1 MSDLSPGQ
9 EVTVSGMSG
18 GTAYVV
24 YVKGETV
31 RVRMADG
38 RRRTTRLENV
48 TPKRESKALSVLVVG
63 ERPATFTRDAIIA
76 AETDHI
82 LLLAKLDGVE
92 VPNLLAGQPDDPGPF
107 ARTCLRCGLDEG
119 LGAMRLCARC
129 CPPAPWWAHLCRWL
143 PCVARRWG
151 L

>member
-1 MSDLSPGQ
+1 M
-9 EVTVSGMSG
+9 
-18 GTAYVV
+18 
-24 YVKGETV
+24 GE
-31 RVRMADG
+31 
-38 RRRTTRLENV
+38 
-48 TPKRESKALSVLVVG
+48 P
-63 ERPATFTRDAIIA
+63 TFGHQPMTRDEAR
-76 AETDHI
+76 AEYLRT
-82 LLLAKLDGVE
+82 LAKLDGVE

-129 CPPAPWWAHLCRWL
+129 CPPAPWWAHLCCWL

>member
-9 EVTVSGMSG
+9 EVTVSGMG
-18 GTAYVV
+18 GGVARVIYVR
-24 YVKGETV
+24 GNSV
-31 RVRMADG
+31 RVRILATG
-38 RRRTTRLENV
+38 KERTVALESV
-48 TPKRESKALSVLVVG
+48 TAAPVSKSLSVLVVG

-82 LLLAKLDGVE
+82 LLHDQSTRPLRAVPK
-92 VPNLLAGQPDDPGPF
+92 PNLLAGQPDDPGPF

-129 CPPAPWWAHLCRWL
+129 CPPAPWWAHLL
-143 PCVARRWG
+143 SM
-151 L
+151 